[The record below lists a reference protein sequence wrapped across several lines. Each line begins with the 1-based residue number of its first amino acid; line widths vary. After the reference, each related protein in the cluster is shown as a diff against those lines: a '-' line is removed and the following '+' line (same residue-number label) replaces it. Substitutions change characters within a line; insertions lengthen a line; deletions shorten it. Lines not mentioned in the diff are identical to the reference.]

1 MGAGLFADGSTEILP
16 RRVEKCSVMLC
27 RDAARLTTKVELR
40 SISSHKTR
48 CITAH
53 LTEHL
58 CCIRAPMPWHGRTAA
73 ARTGVH
79 VAPKINKLK
88 GDDVT
93 VAPYKQMIFNMTN

>member
-16 RRVEKCSVMLC
+16 RRIEKVLC
-27 RDAARLTTKVELR
+27 DAVPRCCASYHEIKLC

-58 CCIRAPMPWHGRTAA
+58 CCIRPPMPWHGGTAA

-79 VAPKINKLK
+79 MAPKIN
-88 GDDVT
+88 
-93 VAPYKQMIFNMTN
+93 N